1 MHVFDEMRNSIMCK
15 EDSVQILKIGCRFKH
30 HQFAPTMGLM
40 VTVKVKFFQ
49 VHELHMTGVSQ
60 MSFKFVTAI
69 TRFLAQNGRMQDLA
83 NSQDVD
89 LFNLHGV
96 TIHLWHI
103 YKCKA

>member
-15 EDSVQILKIGCRFKH
+15 EDSVQIWKTSCRFKH
-30 HQFAPTMGLM
+30 HQFAPTLGLM

-49 VHELHMTGVSQ
+49 VHKIHMTGVSQ

-69 TRFLAQNGRMQDLA
+69 TRFLAPEWSYARPGH
-83 NSQDVD
+83 SQDVE

-103 YKCKA
+103 YECKA